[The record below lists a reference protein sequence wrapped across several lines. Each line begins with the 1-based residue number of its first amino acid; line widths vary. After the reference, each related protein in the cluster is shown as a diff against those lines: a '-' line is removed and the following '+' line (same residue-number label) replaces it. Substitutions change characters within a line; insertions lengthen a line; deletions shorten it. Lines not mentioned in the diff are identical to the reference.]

1 MTTTQPTVDIAI
13 SGGGFAGLA
22 LALAFARSIGPDL
35 RIAVI
40 EPGRL
45 DASPATDP
53 RASAISAS
61 SRRLLTAIGVWS
73 RVAPDAQPVRRIE
86 ITDTGLDAGIR
97 PVLLAYDNTVGPNT
111 AGDIAGG
118 DAGETGGER
127 EPATHIVPN
136 AALLAALIGEART
149 EPGIRLI
156 EGAGVVGLENTP
168 AAARLTLASGETVA
182 ARLAVAADGRRSP
195 LRDLAGIKV
204 VGWSYGQSGIVTRL
218 AHERPHEA
226 TAVQHFLP
234 AGPFA
239 ILPLPGNRSCITW
252 SEERARAA
260 QIMALDDDGFLD
272 EVDRRFG
279 GRLGAISLDGARR
292 SWPLE
297 MHLAR
302 SYIAPRLALAGDA
315 AHGVHPIAGQGLN
328 LAMRDIAALVE
339 CVAEALRAGLDAGD
353 AFALER
359 YQRWR
364 RFDSM
369 TSAAAFDAL
378 NRFFSNDVPLLR
390 SFREVGLGLVDRV
403 PALKSLLVTE
413 AAGLTG
419 AVPRLLH
426 GELPG

>member
-1 MTTTQPTVDIAI
+1 MTTPPPPVDIAI
-13 SGGGFAGLA
+13 SGGGFAGLT
-22 LALAFARSIGPDL
+22 LALAFARVIGPEL
-35 RIAVI
+35 SIAVI
-40 EPGRL
+40 EPGRF
-45 DASPATDP
+45 DSAPASDP

-61 SRRLLTAIGVWS
+61 SRRLLTAIGIWYHVE
-73 RVAPDAQPVRRIE
+73 PEAQPVHRIE

-97 PVLLAYDNTVGPNT
+97 PVLLSYDNTVGP
-111 AGDIAGG
+111 
-118 DAGETGGER
+118 DAAGER
-127 EPATHIVPN
+127 EPATHILPN
-136 AALLAALIGEART
+136 AALLSALIAEART
-149 EPGIRLI
+149 EPGIRLL
-156 EGAGVVGLENTP
+156 EGAAVADLETTS
-168 AAARLTLASGETVA
+168 AAARLTLSTGETIA

-195 LRDLAGIKV
+195 LRDLSGIKV
-204 VGWSYGQSGIVTRL
+204 VGWSYGQTGIVTRV
-218 AHERPHEA
+218 AHERPHDA

-252 SEERARAA
+252 SEETGRARR
-260 QIMALDDDGFLD
+260 IMALEDDGFLD

-279 GRLGAISLDGARR
+279 GRLGAIRLDGERKT
-292 SWPLE
+292 WPLE

-302 SYIAPRLALAGDA
+302 AYIAPRLALAGDA

-339 CVAEALRAGLDAGD
+339 CVTEALRAGLDAGD
-353 AFALER
+353 AYALER

-369 TSAAAFDAL
+369 TSAATFDAL

-390 SFREVGLGLVDRV
+390 SVREVGLGLVDRV
-403 PALKSLLVTE
+403 PGLKNLLVTE
-413 AAGLTG
+413 AAGLAGT
-419 AVPRLLH
+419 VPRLLH

>member
-1 MTTTQPTVDIAI
+1 MTATTPAPVDIAI
-13 SGGGFAGLA
+13 SGGGFAGLS
-22 LALAFARSIGPDL
+22 LALAFARTIGPEL
-35 RIAVI
+35 SIAVV
-40 EPGRL
+40 EPGRF
-45 DASPATDP
+45 DAAPATDP

-61 SRRLLTAIGVWS
+61 SRRLLTAIGVWYH
-73 RVAPDAQPVRRIE
+73 VEPEAQPVHRIE

-97 PVLLAYDNTVGPNT
+97 PVLLSYDNTVGPHS
-111 AGDIAGG
+111 G
-118 DAGETGGER
+118 DAEHDR
-127 EPATHIVPN
+127 EPATHILPN
-136 AALLAALIGEART
+136 AALLAALITEART
-149 EPGIRLI
+149 EPGIRLV
-156 EGAGVVGLENTP
+156 EGAAVTGLETTS
-168 AAARLTLASGETVA
+168 ADARLTLSTGETIA
-182 ARLAVAADGRRSP
+182 ARLVIAADGRRSA
-195 LRDLAGIKV
+195 LRDLSGIKV
-204 VGWSYGQSGIVTRL
+204 VGWSYGQSGIVTRV
-218 AHERPHEA
+218 AHERPHNA

-252 SEERARAA
+252 SEEAGRAH
-260 QIMALDDDGFLD
+260 QLMALDDDGFLD
-272 EVDRRFG
+272 ELDRRFG
-279 GRLGAISLDGARR
+279 GRLGALSLDGARK

-339 CVAEALRAGLDAGD
+339 CVTEALRAGLDAGD
-353 AFALER
+353 AYALER

-369 TSAAAFDAL
+369 TSAATFDAL

-390 SFREVGLGLVDRV
+390 SVREVGLGLVDRV

-413 AAGLTG
+413 AAGLAGT
-419 AVPRLLH
+419 VPRLLH